1 MHKDDPSKL
10 YSGSNDG
17 LIKIWDSNLSCLK
30 TIKLNEM
37 KLELTDSKIRSICC
51 NSKGDLLI
59 GTRGS
64 EIVEITNN

>member
-1 MHKDDPSKL
+1 
-10 YSGSNDG
+10 
-17 LIKIWDSNLSCLK
+17 
-30 TIKLNEM
+30 M

-64 EIVEITNN
+64 EIVEITNNQSKGIVLMRGHYNNELWGLTVHPKK